1 MEQWFYQDNQ
11 TRHGPVSAEEIK
23 SLLAG
28 GIITP
33 STLIWSKNLDD
44 WKPLREVADFAN
56 APSGVSPPP
65 SPVADNSD
73 KSEATN
79 NGLADKLRALSDLHK
94 EGILSDAEYASEKE
108 RLLSGN
114 TTRGSSSDASG
125 QQEEQPPCPPN
136 NLAGAIFAT
145 LCCCLPFGIV
155 AIIKATK
162 VNGIYE
168 REGYDAALA
177 AAEDA
182 KKWVLIAVAAGL
194 VVGALQFLAGIA
206 QEM

>member
-11 TRHGPVSAEEIK
+11 TRHGPVNAEEIK
-23 SLLAG
+23 SLLAS
-28 GIITP
+28 GIITS
-33 STLIWSKNLDD
+33 STLIWSKDLDD
-44 WKPLREVADFAN
+44 WKPLREVEAFAD

-65 SPVADNSD
+65 PPSGGNSD
-73 KSEATN
+73 TSEPASG
-79 NGLADKLRALSDLHK
+79 GLADKLRALSDLHK

-114 TTRGSSSDASG
+114 TTSGLGSQSSG